1 MYGYAGKILRVN
13 LTTGNIAAEPLAEEM
28 ARDYIGGR
36 GFAAN
41 ILYREIP
48 PGADPL
54 SPENK
59 VVVAAGPLSGLF
71 LPGSGKITFA
81 SKSPATGGYG
91 DSNMGGHM
99 ASELKFAGYDAIII
113 EGAAQKP
120 SYLYIDDDEVEIRDA
135 SKYWGKGA
143 MISERM
149 ILDDLSEDFRVAT
162 IGPAGENLVKYAC
175 VSHDFGRQSG
185 RTGIAAVL
193 GSKKVK
199 AIAIRGSQ
207 TIPVPDPAKLFEVGG
222 RMYENCF
229 AKPGF
234 KEWTPDGTAGVTD
247 WANQIGAFPTRNFW
261 TGYFEAHKNIN
272 GQALS
277 NRIKVLDKGCFGCPI
292 PCGKY
297 SKVEMDG
304 KSVNVEGPE
313 YESIALLGGNL
324 MLDSIEK
331 VAYAN
336 YVCDELGLDTISAGN
351 VIAFAMECLEKGVI
365 TKEQVGQEL
374 RWGSL

>member
-1 MYGYAGKILRVN
+1 
-13 LTTGNIAAEPLAEEM
+13 M

-41 ILYREIP
+41 ILYREIQQRIRAP
-48 PGADPL
+48 A
-54 SPENK
+54 NK

-99 ASELKFAGYDAIII
+99 ASELKYAGYDAIII

-120 SYLYIDDDEVEIRDA
+120 SYLYIDDDHVEIRDA

-149 ILDDLSEDFRVAT
+149 ILDDLGEDFRVAT

-199 AIAIRGSQ
+199 AIAIRGTQ
-207 TIPVPDPAKLFEVGG
+207 TIPVPDPEKMFEVGG
-222 RMYENCF
+222 RMYEICF

-247 WANQIGAFPTRNFW
+247 WVNQIGAFPTKNFW
-261 TGYFEAHKNIN
+261 TGYFEEHKNIN
-272 GQALS
+272 GQSLS
-277 NRIKVLDKGCFGCPI
+277 SRIKVLDKGCFGCPI

-297 SKVEMDG
+297 AKVDMG
-304 KSVNVEGPE
+304 GQSVNVEGPE
-313 YESIALLGGNL
+313 YETIALLGGNL

-365 TKEQVGQEL
+365 TREQVGQEL
-374 RWGSL
+374 RWGSIDDAVKMMHAIANRKAW

>member
-1 MYGYAGKILRVN
+1 MLYGYAGKILRVN
-13 LTTGNIAAEPLAEEM
+13 LTTGNIKAEPLSEEM

-48 PGADPL
+48 AGTDPL
-54 SPENK
+54 SPANK

-99 ASELKFAGYDAIII
+99 ASELKYAGYDAIII

-120 SYLYIDDDEVEIRDA
+120 SYLYIDDDHVEIRDA

-149 ILDDLSEDFRVAT
+149 ILDDLGEDFRVAT

-199 AIAIRGSQ
+199 AIAIRGTQ
-207 TIPVPDPAKLFEVGG
+207 TIPVPDPEKMFEVGG
-222 RMYENCF
+222 RMYEICLP
-229 AKPGF
+229 KPGF
-234 KEWTPDGTAGVTD
+234 KELTPDAHAGVTD
-247 WANQIGAFPTRNFW
+247 GQSDWASR
-261 TGYFEAHKNIN
+261 
-272 GQALS
+272 L
-277 NRIKVLDKGCFGCPI
+277 RILDR
-292 PCGKY
+292 
-297 SKVEMDG
+297 
-304 KSVNVEGPE
+304 
-313 YESIALLGGNL
+313 LL
-324 MLDSIEK
+324 
-331 VAYAN
+331 
-336 YVCDELGLDTISAGN
+336 
-351 VIAFAMECLEKGVI
+351 
-365 TKEQVGQEL
+365 
-374 RWGSL
+374 